1 MTIPAFGLGTFRLKD
16 GVVIASV
23 KTALE
28 LATVLSTLRKS
39 MIMKRLLDRR
49 LLRAAYHVASCISP
63 PRSGLKTL
71 AKTS

>member
-16 GVVIASV
+16 DVVIASV

-49 LLRAAYHVASCISP
+49 LLRAVYRVMSCTSP

>member
-16 GVVIASV
+16 DVVIASV

-28 LATVLSTLRKS
+28 LGY
-39 MIMKRLLDRR
+39 
-49 LLRAAYHVASCISP
+49 RAVDTAQIYDNEAAVGQAIAESGVPRSELYITT
-63 PRSGLKTL
+63 RSGLKTL